1 MKRPHE
7 NCYWVIEG
15 RFLAGEY
22 PGSHDSKAAQEKI
35 AKHLEVGISYF
46 LDLTEPGEL
55 EPYES
60 LLHSQTGLYNT
71 VSSYHRLP
79 IREASV
85 PQNQEDMTALL
96 DTIDEVLAEGHT
108 LYLHCWGGVGRTGT
122 VVGCYLVRQG
132 MTGDEALQ
140 QIAVWW
146 QDMAKAYRVP
156 GSPETAQQKAYVR
169 AWRRGS

>member
-1 MKRPHE
+1 MR
-7 NCYWVIEG
+7 
-15 RFLAGEY
+15 
-22 PGSHDSKAAQEKI
+22 AQEKI
-35 AKHLEVGISYF
+35 AKYLEAGISSF

-60 LLHSQTGLYNT
+60 LLHSQAGPFDT
-71 VSSYHRLP
+71 VTFYYRRP
-79 IREASV
+79 IRDLSV
-85 PQNQEDMTALL
+85 PQNQEEMIAIL
-96 DTIDEVLAEGHT
+96 DIIDEVLAEGHT

-146 QDMAKAYRVP
+146 PDMAKAYRAP
-156 GSPETAQQKAYVR
+156 DSPETRQQKAYVR
-169 AWRRGS
+169 AWSIGS